1 MSRKNSGHGAEGQV
15 TDRDRGTRRAVQPV
29 LNGPMVMDPRFASTL
44 INGLRILEAFADGS
58 PWLGNKEFCAVT
70 GEHKA
75 TVSRLTRTLMEM
87 GYLQRASER
96 GKFELGLA
104 VLSLG
109 YPRLINLP
117 IRRIAHPLM
126 QDLAEQVHGVVNL
139 GLQDRF
145 DLVYVESC
153 RTLQT
158 AAPRP
163 EIGARRPL
171 VSTSMGQMYLAALPE
186 DARESLFAE
195 IETRSLA
202 SMPAL
207 RAGVASQSAELRERG
222 FSFASAKGYNSI
234 AAPVHIAR
242 DGQIGVINCLVEDA
256 VMSRAKMLQAVP
268 KRLLAVAGRI
278 EEALGIDIPGG

>member
-1 MSRKNSGHGAEGQV
+1 MSRIISKPGPAQVMARVPAEPAGK
-15 TDRDRGTRRAVQPV
+15 
-29 LNGPMVMDPRFASTL
+29 DPRFASTL
-44 INGLRILEAFADGS
+44 INGLRILEAFADGA

-70 GEHKA
+70 GESKA
-75 TVSRLTRTLMEM
+75 TVSRLTRTLMEL
-87 GYLQRASER
+87 GYLQRTSEH

-139 GLQDRF
+139 GLRDRF

-163 EIGARRPL
+163 EVGARRAL
-171 VSTSMGQMYLAALPE
+171 VSTSMGQMYLAALSE
-186 DARESLFAE
+186 AAREALFAD
-195 IETRSLA
+195 IKARKLA
-202 SMPAL
+202 ALPAL
-207 RAGVASQSAELRERG
+207 RAAVATQAADLREAG
-222 FSFASAKGYNSI
+222 CSLSSVPGYNSL
-234 AAPVHIAR
+234 AAPLRITR
-242 DGQIGVINCLVEDA
+242 DGQVGVINCLVEDA
-256 VMSRAKMLQAVP
+256 VMPRTKMLQSVP
-268 KRLLAVAGRI
+268 KRLLAVIRRI
-278 EEALGIDIPGG
+278 EESLGTAVAQG

>member
-1 MSRKNSGHGAEGQV
+1 MSRSISRQKSHPAPA
-15 TDRDRGTRRAVQPV
+15 DPAAK
-29 LNGPMVMDPRFASTL
+29 DPRFASTL
-44 INGLRILEAFADGS
+44 VNGLRILEAFGDGS

-75 TVSRLTRTLMEM
+75 TVSRLTRTLTEM
-87 GYLQRASER
+87 GYLQRTSER

-139 GLQDRF
+139 GLRDRF

-163 EIGARRPL
+163 EIGARRSL
-171 VSTSMGQMYLAALPE
+171 MSTSMGLMYLGAITGQAREAMYHDIEARGLAPLAAL
-186 DARESLFAE
+186 
-195 IETRSLA
+195 
-202 SMPAL
+202 
-207 RAGVASQSAELRERG
+207 RAAVEAQAAELREKN
-222 FSFASAKGYNSI
+222 FVFASVTGYNSI
-234 AAPVHIAR
+234 AAPVRISR
-242 DGQIGVINCLVEDA
+242 DRQLGVVNCLVEDA
-256 VMSRAKMLQAVP
+256 VMSRAKMLQSVP
-268 KRLLAVAGRI
+268 KRLLAVARRI
-278 EEALGIDIPGG
+278 EEALGIDIPGA